1 MVKCVVFDFDGTLV
15 KSNEI
20 KRRTFYEV
28 TKNLVDADILL
39 DKILSYPDSGDRYDI
54 FDTLIIELKL
64 DREVFVSASKLSD
77 SYTKI
82 CEYEISRAPEI
93 NGAVKTLKK
102 LRSLGISVFI
112 SSATPEVTLQK
123 IISMRGWKDMIN
135 MALGSPDSKID
146 HLQTILTKNK
156 YSISEV
162 VYVGDSEIDRD
173 AALLVGCRFVGIGK
187 DWSRFSSKPST
198 LLNTLENF
206 TTELKL

>member
-93 NGAVKTLKK
+93 KGAVKTIKE
-102 LRSLGISVFI
+102 LRSLGVKIFI
-112 SSATPEVTLQK
+112 SSATPEITLQK
-123 IISMRGWKDMIN
+123 IIDMRGWKDMIN

-162 VYVGDSEIDRD
+162 VYVGDSEVDRD

>member
-1 MVKCVVFDFDGTLV
+1 MIKCVVFDFDGTLIE
-15 KSNEI
+15 SNEI
-20 KRRTFYEV
+20 KRRAFYEV

-93 NGAVKTLKK
+93 KGAVKTIKE
-102 LRSLGISVFI
+102 LRSLGVKIFI
-112 SSATPEVTLQK
+112 SSATPEITLQK
-123 IISMRGWKDMIN
+123 IIDMRGWKDMIN

-162 VYVGDSEIDRD
+162 VYVGDSEVDRD

>member
-93 NGAVKTLKK
+93 KGAVKTIKE
-102 LRSLGISVFI
+102 LRSLGVKIFI
-112 SSATPEVTLQK
+112 SSATPENTLKK

>member
-15 KSNEI
+15 ESNEI

-93 NGAVKTLKK
+93 KGAVKTIKE
-102 LRSLGISVFI
+102 LRSLGVKIFI
-112 SSATPEVTLQK
+112 SSATPEITLQK
-123 IISMRGWKDMIN
+123 IIDMRGWKDMIN

>member
-93 NGAVKTLKK
+93 NGAVKTIKE
-102 LRSLGISVFI
+102 LRSLGVKIFI
-112 SSATPEVTLQK
+112 SSATPEITLQK
-123 IISMRGWKDMIN
+123 IIDMRGWKDMIN

>member
-64 DREVFVSASKLSD
+64 VREVFVSASKLSD

-93 NGAVKTLKK
+93 KGAVKTIKE
-102 LRSLGISVFI
+102 LRSLGVKIFI
-112 SSATPEVTLQK
+112 SSATPEITLQK
-123 IISMRGWKDMIN
+123 IIDMRGWKDMIN

>member
-1 MVKCVVFDFDGTLV
+1 MIKCVVFDFDGTLIE
-15 KSNEI
+15 SNEI
-20 KRRTFYEV
+20 KRRAFYEV
-28 TKNLVDADILL
+28 TKNLVDAGILL

-93 NGAVKTLKK
+93 KGAVKTIKE
-102 LRSLGISVFI
+102 LRSLGVKIFI
-112 SSATPEVTLQK
+112 SSATPEITLQK
-123 IISMRGWKDMIN
+123 IIDMRGWKDMIN

>member
-1 MVKCVVFDFDGTLV
+1 MIKCVVFDFDGTLIE
-15 KSNEI
+15 SNEI
-20 KRRTFYEV
+20 KRRAFYEV
-28 TKNLVDADILL
+28 TKNLVDAGILL
-39 DKILSYPDSGDRYDI
+39 DKILSSPDSGDRYDI
-54 FDTLIIELKL
+54 FDTLIIGLKL

-93 NGAVKTLKK
+93 KGAVKTIKE
-102 LRSLGISVFI
+102 LRSLGVKIFI
-112 SSATPEVTLQK
+112 SSATPEITLQK
-123 IISMRGWKDMIN
+123 IIDMRGWKDMIN

>member
-15 KSNEI
+15 ESNEI

-28 TKNLVDADILL
+28 TKNLVDADIVL
-39 DKILSYPDSGDRYDI
+39 DKILSSPDSGDRYDI

-123 IISMRGWKDMIN
+123 IISMRGWGNIVDN
-135 MALGSPDSKID
+135 VLGSPDSKLD
-146 HLQTILTKNK
+146 HLQRILTENK

-162 VYVGDSEIDRD
+162 IYVGDSEIDREV
-173 AALLVGCRFVGIGK
+173 ALLVGCKFIGLGK

>member
-93 NGAVKTLKK
+93 KGAVKTIKE
-102 LRSLGISVFI
+102 LRSLGVKIFI
-112 SSATPEVTLQK
+112 SSATPEITLQK
-123 IISMRGWKDMIN
+123 IIDMRGWKDMIN

>member
-1 MVKCVVFDFDGTLV
+1 MIKCVVFDFDGTLIE
-15 KSNEI
+15 SNEI

-93 NGAVKTLKK
+93 KGAVKTIKE
-102 LRSLGISVFI
+102 LRSLGVKIFI
-112 SSATPEVTLQK
+112 SSATPEITLQK
-123 IISMRGWKDMIN
+123 IIDMRGWKDMIN

>member
-93 NGAVKTLKK
+93 KGAVKTIKE
-102 LRSLGISVFI
+102 LRSLGVKIFI
-112 SSATPEVTLQK
+112 SSATPEITLQK
-123 IISMRGWKDMIN
+123 IIDMRGWKDMIN
-135 MALGSPDSKID
+135 MALGSPDSKLD
-146 HLQTILTKNK
+146 HLQRILTENK

-162 VYVGDSEIDRD
+162 IYVGDSEIDREV
-173 AALLVGCRFVGIGK
+173 ALLVGCKFIGLGK

>member
-1 MVKCVVFDFDGTLV
+1 MIKCVVFDFDGTLIE
-15 KSNEI
+15 SNEI
-20 KRRTFYEV
+20 KRRAFYEV
-28 TKNLVDADILL
+28 TKNLVDAGILL

-64 DREVFVSASKLSD
+64 VREVFVSASKLSD

-93 NGAVKTLKK
+93 KGAVKTIKE
-102 LRSLGISVFI
+102 LRSLGVKIFI
-112 SSATPEVTLQK
+112 SSATPEITLQK
-123 IISMRGWKDMIN
+123 IIDMRGWKDMIN

-162 VYVGDSEIDRD
+162 VYVGDSEVDRD

>member
-1 MVKCVVFDFDGTLV
+1 
-15 KSNEI
+15 
-20 KRRTFYEV
+20 
-28 TKNLVDADILL
+28 LL

-93 NGAVKTLKK
+93 KGAVKTIKE
-102 LRSLGISVFI
+102 LRSLGVKIFI
-112 SSATPEVTLQK
+112 SSATPEITLQK
-123 IISMRGWKDMIN
+123 IIDMRGWKDMIN

>member
-1 MVKCVVFDFDGTLV
+1 MIKCVVFDFDGTLIE
-15 KSNEI
+15 SNEI

-64 DREVFVSASKLSD
+64 VREVFVSASKLSD

-93 NGAVKTLKK
+93 KGAVKTIKE
-102 LRSLGISVFI
+102 LRSLGVKIFI
-112 SSATPEVTLQK
+112 SSATPEITLQK
-123 IISMRGWKDMIN
+123 IIDMRGWKDMIN

-162 VYVGDSEIDRD
+162 VYVGDSEVDRD

>member
-1 MVKCVVFDFDGTLV
+1 MIKCVVFDFDGTLIE
-15 KSNEI
+15 SNEI
-20 KRRTFYEV
+20 KRRAFYEV
-28 TKNLVDADILL
+28 TKNLVDAGILL

-64 DREVFVSASKLSD
+64 VREVFVSASKLSD

-93 NGAVKTLKK
+93 KGAVKTIKE
-102 LRSLGISVFI
+102 LRSLGVKIFI
-112 SSATPEVTLQK
+112 SSATPEITLQK
-123 IISMRGWKDMIN
+123 IIDMRGWKDMIN

>member
-15 KSNEI
+15 ESNEI

-28 TKNLVDADILL
+28 TKNLVDADIVL
-39 DKILSYPDSGDRYDI
+39 DKILSSPDSGDRYDI

-93 NGAVKTLKK
+93 KGVVKTIKE
-102 LRSLGISVFI
+102 LRSLGVKVFI
-112 SSATPEVTLQK
+112 SSATPEITLQK
-123 IISMRGWKDMIN
+123 IIDMRGWKEMID
-135 MALGSPDSKID
+135 MALGSPDSKTD
-146 HLQTILTKNK
+146 HLQTILTENK

-173 AALLVGCRFVGIGK
+173 SALLVGCRFVGIGK

-206 TTELKL
+206 ITELKL

>member
-28 TKNLVDADILL
+28 TKNLVDADIVL
-39 DKILSYPDSGDRYDI
+39 DKILSSPDSGDRYDI

-93 NGAVKTLKK
+93 KGVVKTIKE
-102 LRSLGISVFI
+102 LRSLGVKVFI
-112 SSATPEVTLQK
+112 SSATPEITLQK
-123 IISMRGWKDMIN
+123 IIDMRGWKDMIN

>member
-1 MVKCVVFDFDGTLV
+1 MVKCVVFDFDGTLIE
-15 KSNEI
+15 SNEI

-93 NGAVKTLKK
+93 KGAVKTIKE
-102 LRSLGISVFI
+102 LRSLGVKIFI
-112 SSATPEVTLQK
+112 SSATPEITLQK
-123 IISMRGWKDMIN
+123 IIDMRGWKDMIN

>member
-28 TKNLVDADILL
+28 TKDIVGANAALN
-39 DKILSYPDSGDRYDI
+39 KILSSPDSGDRYNI
-54 FDTLIIELKL
+54 FDVLIAELKL
-64 DREVFVSASKLSD
+64 VDEVHVSALQLSD

-82 CEYEISRAPEI
+82 CEYQISRAPEI
-93 NGAVKTLKK
+93 NGTTKTIEGLKK
-102 LRSLGISVFI
+102 LGIKVFI
-112 SSATPEVTLQK
+112 SSATPENTLKK

-162 VYVGDSEIDRD
+162 VYVGDSEVDRD

>member
-15 KSNEI
+15 ESNEI

-28 TKNLVDADILL
+28 TKNLVDADIVL
-39 DKILSYPDSGDRYDI
+39 DKILSSPDSGDRYDI

-93 NGAVKTLKK
+93 KGVVKTIKE
-102 LRSLGISVFI
+102 LRSLGVKVFI
-112 SSATPEVTLQK
+112 SSATPEITLQK
-123 IISMRGWKDMIN
+123 IIDMRGWKEMID
-135 MALGSPDSKID
+135 MALGSPGSKTD
-146 HLQTILTKNK
+146 HLQTILTENK

>member
-28 TKNLVDADILL
+28 TKNLVDADIVL
-39 DKILSYPDSGDRYDI
+39 DKILSSPDSGDRYDI

-93 NGAVKTLKK
+93 KGVVKTIKE
-102 LRSLGISVFI
+102 LRSLGVKVFI
-112 SSATPEVTLQK
+112 SSATPEITLQK
-123 IISMRGWKDMIN
+123 IIDMRGWKEMID
-135 MALGSPDSKID
+135 MALGSPDSKTD
-146 HLQTILTKNK
+146 HLQTILTENK

-173 AALLVGCRFVGIGK
+173 SALLVGCRFVGIGK

-206 TTELKL
+206 ITELKL

>member
-93 NGAVKTLKK
+93 KGAVKTIKE
-102 LRSLGISVFI
+102 LRSLGVKIFI
-112 SSATPEVTLQK
+112 SSATPEITLQK
-123 IISMRGWKDMIN
+123 IIDMRGWKEMID
-135 MALGSPDSKID
+135 MALGSPDSKTD
-146 HLQTILTKNK
+146 HLQTILTENK

-173 AALLVGCRFVGIGK
+173 SALLVGCRFVGIGK

-206 TTELKL
+206 ITELKL

>member
-28 TKNLVDADILL
+28 TKNLVDADIVL
-39 DKILSYPDSGDRYDI
+39 DKILSSPDSGDRYDI

-93 NGAVKTLKK
+93 KGVVKTIKE
-102 LRSLGISVFI
+102 LRSLGVKVFI
-112 SSATPEVTLQK
+112 SSATPEITLQK
-123 IISMRGWKDMIN
+123 IIDMRGWKEMID
-135 MALGSPDSKID
+135 MALGSPDSKTD
-146 HLQTILTKNK
+146 HLQTILTENK

-187 DWSRFSSKPST
+187 DWSRFSSKPAILLST
-198 LLNTLENF
+198 LEKLIE
-206 TTELKL
+206 EL

>member
-28 TKNLVDADILL
+28 TKNLVDADIVL

-123 IISMRGWKDMIN
+123 IISMRGWGNIVDN
-135 MALGSPDSKID
+135 VLGSPDSKLD
-146 HLQTILTKNK
+146 HLQRILTENK

-162 VYVGDSEIDRD
+162 IYVGDSEIDREV
-173 AALLVGCRFVGIGK
+173 ALLVGCKFIGLGK

>member
-1 MVKCVVFDFDGTLV
+1 MIKCVVFDFDGTLIE
-15 KSNEI
+15 SNEI

-123 IISMRGWKDMIN
+123 IISMRGWGNIVDN
-135 MALGSPDSKID
+135 VLGSPDSKLD
-146 HLQTILTKNK
+146 HLQRILTENK

-162 VYVGDSEIDRD
+162 IYVGDSEIDREV
-173 AALLVGCRFVGIGK
+173 ALLVGCKFIGLGK

>member
-123 IISMRGWKDMIN
+123 IISMRGWNELFDGIT
-135 MALGSPDSKID
+135 GSPDSKED
-146 HLQTILTKNK
+146 HLRSILFSNN
-156 YSISEV
+156 YSLSEV
-162 VYVGDSEIDRD
+162 IYIGDSEVDQK
-173 AALLVGCRFVGIGK
+173 AALLIGCKFIGIGK
-187 DWSRFSSKPST
+187 NWNRFDSRPVV
-198 LLNTLENF
+198 LLDTLEKLIK
-206 TTELKL
+206 ELKL

>member
-15 KSNEI
+15 ESNEI

-28 TKNLVDADILL
+28 TKNLVDADIVL
-39 DKILSYPDSGDRYDI
+39 DKILSSPDSGDRYDI

-93 NGAVKTLKK
+93 KGAVKTIKE
-102 LRSLGISVFI
+102 LRSLGVKIFI
-112 SSATPEVTLQK
+112 SSATPEITLQK
-123 IISMRGWKDMIN
+123 IIDMRGWKDMIN

>member
-1 MVKCVVFDFDGTLV
+1 MIKCVVFDFDGTLV

-93 NGAVKTLKK
+93 KGAVKTIKE
-102 LRSLGISVFI
+102 LRSLGVKIFI
-112 SSATPEVTLQK
+112 SSATPEITLQK
-123 IISMRGWKDMIN
+123 IIDMRGWKDMIN

-162 VYVGDSEIDRD
+162 VYVGDSEIDREV
-173 AALLVGCRFVGIGK
+173 ALLVGCKFIGLGK

>member
-20 KRRTFYEV
+20 KRRAFYEV
-28 TKNLVDADILL
+28 TRGIIGADIVLNE
-39 DKILSYPDSGDRYDI
+39 ILPSPKAGDRYQI
-54 FDTLIIELKL
+54 FDTLSKELM
-64 DREVFVSASKLSD
+64 LSQGINVD
-77 SYTKI
+77 ATALSEDYTNI
-82 CEYEISRAPEI
+82 CEYKISLVSEI

-123 IISMRGWKDMIN
+123 IISMRGWGNIIDN
-135 MALGSPDSKID
+135 VLGSPDSKLD
-146 HLQTILTKNK
+146 HLQRILTENK

-162 VYVGDSEIDRD
+162 VYVGDSEIDREV
-173 AALLVGCRFVGIGK
+173 ALLVGCKFIGLGK

>member
-1 MVKCVVFDFDGTLV
+1 
-15 KSNEI
+15 
-20 KRRTFYEV
+20 
-28 TKNLVDADILL
+28 
-39 DKILSYPDSGDRYDI
+39 DSGDRYDI

-123 IISMRGWKDMIN
+123 IISMRGWGNIVDN
-135 MALGSPDSKID
+135 VLGSPDSKLD
-146 HLQTILTKNK
+146 HLQRILTENK

-162 VYVGDSEIDRD
+162 IYVGDSEIDREV
-173 AALLVGCRFVGIGK
+173 ALLVGCKFIGLGK

>member
-1 MVKCVVFDFDGTLV
+1 MIKCVVFDFDGTLIE
-15 KSNEI
+15 SNEI
-20 KRRTFYEV
+20 KRRAFYEV
-28 TKNLVDADILL
+28 TKNLVDAGILL

-93 NGAVKTLKK
+93 KGAVKTIKE
-102 LRSLGISVFI
+102 LRSLGVKIFI
-112 SSATPEVTLQK
+112 SSATPEITLQK
-123 IISMRGWKDMIN
+123 IIDMRGWKDMIN

-162 VYVGDSEIDRD
+162 VYVGDSEVDRD

>member
-123 IISMRGWKDMIN
+123 IISMRGWGNIVDN
-135 MALGSPDSKID
+135 VLGSPDSKLD
-146 HLQTILTKNK
+146 HLQRILTENK

-162 VYVGDSEIDRD
+162 IYVGDSEIDREV
-173 AALLVGCRFVGIGK
+173 ALLVGCKFIGLGK